1 MSAPAKAQRTYVNL
15 TPGDPAPWFNQRI
28 AGNPSYS
35 FDKAAGRYIALCFF
49 VTAGDQASQTV
60 LGAVRANQ
68 HLFDD
73 QKTNFF
79 GVSIDPA
86 DEKRLSEWLGAHC
99 FWDADLRVSRAYGA
113 VPMDSAAG
121 ESNITARRFWLVL
134 DPSLRVLKSFPFT
147 TGDPGC
153 AAVFRYLEALPP
165 VERAKGVEIQDPI
178 LYLPNV
184 FEPELCQTLVD
195 LYEEKG
201 GSESG
206 FMREVDGKT
215 VVINDPVHK
224 RRRDHN
230 LEDPQ
235 LIEQIKGRIYRRIVP
250 EIARAHQ
257 FHVTRM
263 ERFLVARYSAEEEG
277 HFNPHRDNTTKGTAH
292 RRFAVSVNLNEDYG
306 GGELWFPEYG
316 PKTFKPPAGAAVV
329 FSCSLLHAARLVTRA
344 RRYVFLPFLYD
355 EAAAALRFEN
365 NEYLDPTVGH
375 YKR

>member
-1 MSAPAKAQRTYVNL
+1 MSAQAKARTYVNL
-15 TPGDPAPWFNQRI
+15 TPGDPAPWFSQRLT
-28 AGNPSYS
+28 GNPNYS
-35 FDKAAGRYIALCFF
+35 FDKAAGRYVALCFF
-49 VTAGDQASQTV
+49 VSAGDQASQTV
-60 LGAVRANQ
+60 LNAVRANQ
-68 HLFDD
+68 HLLDD
-73 QKTNFF
+73 KKTQFF

-86 DEKRLSEWLGAHC
+86 DEKRLPEWLGAHC
-99 FWDADLRVSRAYGA
+99 FWDADLRASRAYGA
-113 VPMDSAAG
+113 VPMDCATG
-121 ESNITARRFWLVL
+121 ESNIAARRFWLML

-147 TGDPGC
+147 TDDPNC
-153 AAVFRYLEALPP
+153 AAVFRYIEALPP
-165 VERAKGVEIQDPI
+165 VECAKGVEIQAPI

-184 FEPELCQTLVD
+184 FEPELCRTLIG

-201 GSESG
+201 GTESG
-206 FMREVDGKT
+206 FMREIDGKT

-230 LEDPQ
+230 LEDAE

-250 EIARAHQ
+250 EIAKAHQ

-263 ERFLVARYSAEEEG
+263 ERFLVACYSAEEEG

-292 RRFAVSVNLNEDYG
+292 RRFAVSVNLNDDYD

-316 PKTFKPPAGAAVV
+316 PKTFKPPAGAAAV
-329 FSCSLLHAARLVTRA
+329 FSCSLLHAARLVTRG

-355 EAAAALRFEN
+355 EAAAELRLEN
-365 NEYLDPTVGH
+365 NKYLDPSVGQ

>member
-1 MSAPAKAQRTYVNL
+1 MSVPAKARTYVNL
-15 TPGDPAPWFNQRI
+15 TPGDPAPWFNQRLT
-28 AGNPSYS
+28 GNPNYS

-68 HLFDD
+68 HLFND

-113 VPMDSAAG
+113 APMDSAAG
-121 ESNITARRFWLVL
+121 ESNIAARRFWLVL
-134 DPSLRVLKSFPFT
+134 DPSLRVLKSFPLT
-147 TGDPGC
+147 TDDPGC

-165 VERAKGVEIQDPI
+165 VERAKGVEIQAPI

-184 FEPELCQTLVD
+184 FEPELCQMLVD

-206 FMREVDGKT
+206 FMREVNGKT
-215 VVINDPVHK
+215 VVINDPAHK
-224 RRRDHN
+224 RRRDLN
-230 LEDPQ
+230 LDDPQ
-235 LIEQIKGRIYRRIVP
+235 LVEQIKGRIYRRIVP
-250 EIARAHQ
+250 EIAKAHQ

-263 ERFLVARYSAEEEG
+263 ERFLVACYSAEEEG

-292 RRFAVSVNLNEDYG
+292 RRFAVSVNLNEDYD

-344 RRYVFLPFLYD
+344 RRYVFLPFLHD
-355 EAAAALRFEN
+355 EAAAALRLEN
-365 NEYLDPTVGH
+365 NKYLDPTVGQ